1 MEDVNVK
8 LKRGVLIIEIARLLV
23 MEKSPHPGL
32 GSTDEV
38 LSVSFLKIMKFLPY
52 SGDWLA

>member
-23 MEKSPHPGL
+23 MEKSPHPAL
-32 GSTDEV
+32 VSTDEV
-38 LSVSFLKIMKFLPY
+38 LNVSFLKIMKFLPY